1 MKKQILLTDADIRR
15 LLKKALAEM
24 KVTVE
29 ENTISL
35 NIEGAKQLPG
45 PLYAII
51 TVEDR
56 EIL

>member
-15 LLKKALAEM
+15 LLKRALAEL
-24 KVTVE
+24 KVSVE
-29 ENTISL
+29 ENAIAL
-35 NIEGAKQLPG
+35 NIEGAKALPG